1 MKHEEELQNLV
12 EKGLT
17 NESNED
23 ARAYQRIFDAL
34 KKEPDF
40 HVSLPF
46 ADRIIALIEKKEEKR
61 DYWWMAAGIF
71 LIFIA
76 LVVAIVLANI
86 HWTTG
91 VFTFLSGYSGLVIF
105 GIAFILFLQWI
116 DKKVIKKKIEFR
128 DFQS

>member
-1 MKHEEELQNLV
+1 MKRSEEELQNLI
-12 EKGLT
+12 EKGLV
-17 NESNED
+17 NESDD
-23 ARAYQRIFDAL
+23 ARAYQRVFDAL

-71 LIFIA
+71 LIVVT
-76 LVVAIVLANI
+76 LVVTLVLTRI

-91 VFTFLSGYSGLVIF
+91 VFTFVSGYPGLVVF
-105 GIAFILFLQWI
+105 GVAFILMLQWV
-116 DKKVIKKKIEFR
+116 DKKVIKKQINLR
-128 DFQS
+128 